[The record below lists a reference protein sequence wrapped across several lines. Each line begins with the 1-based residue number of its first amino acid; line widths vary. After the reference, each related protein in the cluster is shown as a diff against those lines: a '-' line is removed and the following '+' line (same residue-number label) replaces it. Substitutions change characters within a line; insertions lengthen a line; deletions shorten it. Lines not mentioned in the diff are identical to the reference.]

1 MQPGRFGQ
9 DCKREWTNRV
19 AKRRRGREID
29 SARTIDTIGIR
40 LAKPS
45 VEVMIDRG
53 CFRVTTAVIRPIATI
68 AAMYNDKIRSGS

>member
-1 MQPGRFGQ
+1 VQPSRFGQ
-9 DCKREWTNRV
+9 DGKREWTNRV

-45 VEVMIDRG
+45 VEVMIHRG
-53 CFRVTTAVIRPIATI
+53 WF
-68 AAMYNDKIRSGS
+68 